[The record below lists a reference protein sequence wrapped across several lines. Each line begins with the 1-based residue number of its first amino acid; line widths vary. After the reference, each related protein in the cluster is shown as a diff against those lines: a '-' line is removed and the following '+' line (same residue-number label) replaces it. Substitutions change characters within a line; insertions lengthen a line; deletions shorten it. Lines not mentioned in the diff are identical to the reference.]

1 MKTSHGRAF
10 DHNNKEERDQQRL
23 TALIGGSFDP
33 IHNGHLHLA
42 RELLKDPLISVV
54 AFLPVGRHHFKGDRA
69 VLSYSNR
76 AALIARVLE
85 PSMELWEDDASG
97 NGFTADLIRRLRI
110 RYPEKRF
117 AFVIG
122 SDNLSQL
129 PLWREYEWLRENLF
143 FIVIPRPGYDLR
155 MPEPAPRCQIKA
167 IDAPDISSSQIRAL
181 IASGQPLT
189 GLLPQCI
196 EEDVV
201 KLYTQG
207 EQHP

>member
-1 MKTSHGRAF
+1 
-10 DHNNKEERDQQRL
+10 
-23 TALIGGSFDP
+23 
-33 IHNGHLHLA
+33 
-42 RELLKDPLISVV
+42 
-54 AFLPVGRHHFKGDRA
+54 
-69 VLSYSNR
+69 
-76 AALIARVLE
+76 
-85 PSMELWEDDASG
+85 MELWEDDASG

-143 FIVIPRPGYDLR
+143 MIVITRPGYDLR
-155 MPEPAPRCQIKA
+155 MPEPARRCQIKA

-207 EQHP
+207 EQHR